1 MRSRSLLN
9 ELFSYCRSESLSEDG
24 LGEIIERHRLTTQ
37 NLSSFRLGR
46 YKFFHAACNND
57 RVNEEIIR
65 YLLEYFPTAA
75 SATNDDNGCL
85 PLHYACQNPN
95 MTLNIIQLLIDA
107 APASVRCQ
115 DNQGRMPLH
124 CLCGSKAIKAN
135 EADELEVLK
144 LLIGKHPEAVRRATN
159 NNNGCLPIH
168 IAGKWRSL
176 EFCRVLIEAYPGS
189 ERITDPAGKLPL
201 YYACICN
208 TFATVEYLYKLHPDA
223 INVANARGY
232 PIDFAIAGLKI
243 RDSPMTAVNVVKL
256 LLECNSKMALQ
267 ELNGR
272 SLLLR
277 ACLKKYDKSNLHLN
291 AALEI
296 IKVICDACPESL
308 RKENNNGCLPLHIA
322 ARDSALEIVKLL
334 LEKYPEAV
342 RHANNKGILPIHA
355 AASGSTSPELCCML
369 IEAYP
374 GSERMPARVG
384 ALPLHIACA
393 KNTVATVE
401 YLYTL
406 YPDAINHTTSY
417 GYPIHFAITGI
428 MYRNNPAGSAEI
440 VEFLLGC
447 DPTVKLQKFQGESL
461 LYFACNLAYNDS
473 NIEAGIQVIKGIYD
487 AYPEAIEDNNIA
499 SNIHRYHQQVQAF
512 INNELVYARQAKD
525 LRQMMTP
532 DGNGQLPLHTALQN
546 NVRLGSIKLLV
557 KGNPSAIRNV
567 DANNFAFPLHVACQ
581 HHDSTTVLQYLIG
594 LDIRTLGTV
603 DYDNNTVLH
612 YACRGAKHDTI
623 ALLLEKY
630 EAVSVSKRNAQNKL
644 PIDILF
650 ESSDVL
656 DRDSVEYTD
665 SVFRLLKAYP
675 ETIMNCSMNMIQ
687 PADTYAN
694 QNGKK
699 RKLDAVEVNGAMNI
713 A

>member
-223 INVANARGY
+223 IN
-232 PIDFAIAGLKI
+232 
-243 RDSPMTAVNVVKL
+243 
-256 LLECNSKMALQ
+256 
-267 ELNGR
+267 
-272 SLLLR
+272 
-277 ACLKKYDKSNLHLN
+277 
-291 AALEI
+291 
-296 IKVICDACPESL
+296 
-308 RKENNNGCLPLHIA
+308 
-322 ARDSALEIVKLL
+322 
-334 LEKYPEAV
+334 
-342 RHANNKGILPIHA
+342 HA
-355 AASGSTSPELCCML
+355 ATN
-369 IEAYP
+369 
-374 GSERMPARVG
+374 G
-384 ALPLHIACA
+384 A
-393 KNTVATVE
+393 
-401 YLYTL
+401 
-406 YPDAINHTTSY
+406 
-417 GYPIHFAITGI
+417 YPIHYAVFGVTQ
-428 MYRNNPAGSAEI
+428 RLNPI
-440 VEFLLGC
+440 VALGVVKSLLDC
-447 DPTVKLQKFQGESL
+447 DLGVKLQKVRGMNSL
-461 LYFACNLAYNDS
+461 LHGACRLRYNDS
-473 NIEAGIQVIKGIYD
+473 NIDVALEII
-487 AYPEAIEDNNIA
+487 EAIFDAHPESIEENRIA
-499 SNIHRYHQQVQAF
+499 SDIQRYHQRVQTF
-512 INNELVYARQAKD
+512 INSQLVYARKAKN
-525 LRQMMTP
+525 RRVMTTP
-532 DGNGQLPLHTALQN
+532 DDNGQLPLHKALQS

-557 KGNPSAIRNV
+557 RGNPHALQAPDNSGTL
-567 DANNFAFPLHVACQ
+567 PLHVACQ
-581 HHDSTTVLQYLIG
+581 HHNSSNVVQYLVG
-594 LDIRTLGTV
+594 LDTSTLDAV
-603 DYDNNTVLH
+603 DKEGDTALH
-612 YACRGAKHDTI
+612 YACRGAKYDNI
-623 ALLLEKY
+623 ALLLETY
-630 EAVSVSKRNAQNKL
+630 DAVSVSKRNAHGKL
-644 PIDILF
+644 PIDVLW
-650 ESSDVL
+650 ESSAVE
-656 DRDSVEYTD
+656 DRESIEYTE
-665 SVFRLLKAYP
+665 SVFRLLRAYP
-675 ETIMNCSMNMIQ
+675 ETVMNYNLDLKQQGTSVRCS
-687 PADTYAN
+687 T

-699 RKLDAVEVNGAMNI
+699 RKLDAV
-713 A
+713 